1 MKIPHL
7 VVLAAV
13 LCSPAAWAQQAQPAQ
28 PATKTTEQQARSYI
42 LSAFMTGAAPAVMN
56 DSVKVAP
63 ALRLRLALP
72 ADADSRA
79 VYYSLVRLTAGKS
92 LTVRPAKIDEL
103 DMTET
108 QVEPTRP
115 VFALDVSDST
125 FVLQYDLNKDSVTT
139 VADATRPVAVTAPI
153 TAPTPPQPIADST
166 AEAAKPAA
174 EAAHAVPVPAVP
186 VPAAPAAEA
195 APAATTEPAKPAAE
209 TATTA
214 APEPAASTAPA
225 ATATPATPPA
235 PAAAPAAEAAPA
247 AAAVAAP
254 AAAAA
259 APEAPKTV
267 EPEPLPGAR
276 MQTVEPRE
284 PRLGQPAAPAK
295 APAAP
300 APMQVTR
307 EQPRLPPLKPNG
319 ACVIKPVMSDQ
330 DLVNCGATPR

>member
-7 VVLAAV
+7 LVLAAV
-13 LCSPAAWAQQAQPAQ
+13 LCSPAAWAQQAQPSQPAQ

-42 LSAFMTGAAPAVMN
+42 LSAFMTGAAPAVLN
-56 DSVKVAP
+56 ESVKVAP

-72 ADADSRA
+72 AEADSRA
-79 VYYSLVRLTAGKS
+79 VYYSLVKLTAGKS

-125 FVLQYDLNKDSVTT
+125 FVLQYDLDKDAVTT
-139 VADATRPVAVTAPI
+139 IADATRPVAVTAPI

-174 EAAHAVPVPAVP
+174 EAAPAVPAPAVP
-186 VPAAPAAEA
+186 VPAAEA
-195 APAATTEPAKPAAE
+195 APAATTEPAKPAPEA
-209 TATTA
+209 TTTA
-214 APEPAASTAPA
+214 APEPAAP
-225 ATATPATPPA
+225 
-235 PAAAPAAEAAPA
+235 AAPAAEAPPAVAAP
-247 AAAVAAP
+247 AVAAP
-254 AAAAA
+254 AAAA
-259 APEAPKTV
+259 PEPAKSV

-276 MQTVEPRE
+276 VQTVEPRE
-284 PRLGQPAAPAK
+284 PRMVPPAAPSK
-295 APAAP
+295 AAQRP
-300 APMQVTR
+300 APVRVTR
-307 EQPRLPPLKPNG
+307 EEPRLPPLKPNG

>member
-42 LSAFMTGAAPAVMN
+42 LSAFMTGAAPAVMS

-72 ADADSRA
+72 AEADSRA

-125 FVLQYDLNKDSVTT
+125 FVLQYDLDKDSVTT
-139 VADATRPVAVTAPI
+139 IADATRPVAVTAPI
-153 TAPTPPQPIADST
+153 TAPTPPQPIAENT
-166 AEAAKPAA
+166 PEAAKPAA
-174 EAAHAVPVPAVP
+174 EAAPVVPAVP
-186 VPAAPAAEA
+186 APAMAAPAAAE
-195 APAATTEPAKPAAE
+195 EPAKPAPEA
-209 TATTA
+209 ATTA
-214 APEPAASTAPA
+214 APEPAA
-225 ATATPATPPA
+225 PA
-235 PAAAPAAEAAPA
+235 PAAAPEPAKVVEPAKAA
-247 AAAVAAP
+247 
-254 AAAAA
+254 
-259 APEAPKTV
+259 

-276 MQTVEPRE
+276 VQTVEPRE
-284 PRLGQPAAPAK
+284 PRLAPPAAPAK
-295 APAAP
+295 AAVAP
-300 APMQVTR
+300 RPVQVTR
-307 EQPRLPPLKPNG
+307 EQPHLPPLKPNG

>member
-1 MKIPHL
+1 MRIPHL
-7 VVLAAV
+7 LVLAAV

-42 LSAFMTGAAPAVMN
+42 LSAFMTGAAPAVLN
-56 DSVKVAP
+56 ESVKVAP

-72 ADADSRA
+72 AEADSRA
-79 VYYSLVRLTAGKS
+79 VYYSLVKLTAGKS

-125 FVLQYDLNKDSVTT
+125 FVLQYDLDKDAVTT
-139 VADATRPVAVTAPI
+139 IADATRPVAVTAPI

-166 AEAAKPAA
+166 AEAAKPAV
-174 EAAHAVPVPAVP
+174 EAAPAVPVPAIPVPAVP
-186 VPAAPAAEA
+186 VPAAEA
-195 APAATTEPAKPAAE
+195 APAPTAEPAKPAAE
-209 TATTA
+209 PATA
-214 APEPAASTAPA
+214 APEPAATVAP
-225 ATATPATPPA
+225 
-235 PAAAPAAEAAPA
+235 AAPAAEAAP

-259 APEAPKTV
+259 AAPEAPKAV

-276 MQTVEPRE
+276 VQTVEPRE
-284 PRLGQPAAPAK
+284 PRLAPPAPAK
-295 APAAP
+295 AAAP
-300 APMQVTR
+300 RPAPVKVTR
-307 EQPRLPPLKPNG
+307 EQPRLPPLTPNG

>member
-7 VVLAAV
+7 LILAAV
-13 LCSPAAWAQQAQPAQ
+13 LCTPAAWAQQAQPAE
-28 PATKTTEQQARSYI
+28 PAAGKTTEQQARSYI
-42 LSAFMTGAAPAVMN
+42 LSAFMTGAAPAVVS

-72 ADADSRA
+72 AEADSRA
-79 VYYSLVRLTAGKS
+79 VYYSLVKLTAGKS

-103 DMTET
+103 DLTET

-125 FVLQYDLNKDSVTT
+125 FVLQYDLDKDAVTT
-139 VADATRPVAVTAPI
+139 IADATRPVAVAAPI
-153 TAPTPPQPIADST
+153 TAPTPPQPIAENP

-174 EAAHAVPVPAVP
+174 EP
-186 VPAAPAAEA
+186 APAASE
-195 APAATTEPAKPAAE
+195 
-209 TATTA
+209 
-214 APEPAASTAPA
+214 
-225 ATATPATPPA
+225 PPA
-235 PAAAPAAEAAPA
+235 PAAAAPA
-247 AAAVAAP
+247 TEAAP

-259 APEAPKTV
+259 AAAVVAPEPAKAA

-284 PRLGQPAAPAK
+284 PRLTAPAAPAK
-295 APAAP
+295 AAVAAP
-300 APMQVTR
+300 KPVQVTR